1 MNRFGISGLSHRS
14 HGLSGIWPSSR
25 QEDQTGSFPWSHL
38 FWIRRCS
45 MVKAVN
51 LNSKQRQKVFWSGSH
66 FSLVTLSICSP
77 WLRWP
82 KMIGFV
88 VPALPWWHSD
98 TSGVAAAPDT
108 TVWCCNLVASCPSC
122 RRHQWARLPATDH
135 NNEPSKSNG
144 EAAVDSRTSA
154 KQWWVLCVW
163 GGQQCGPCPPPLLW
177 QEG

>member
-1 MNRFGISGLSHRS
+1 MVTLILDKKVLVLACEHCCACVGKLTESETNCSIS
-14 HGLSGIWPSSR
+14 
-25 QEDQTGSFPWSHL
+25 TT
-38 FWIRRCS
+38 